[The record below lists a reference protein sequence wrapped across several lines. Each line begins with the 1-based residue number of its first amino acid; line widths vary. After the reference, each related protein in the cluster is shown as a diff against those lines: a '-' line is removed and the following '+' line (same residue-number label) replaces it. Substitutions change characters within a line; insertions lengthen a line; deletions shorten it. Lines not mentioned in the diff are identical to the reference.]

1 MTRSLRVVLV
11 VAAIGASACGSAS
24 TAAPAT
30 SAATATPHP
39 REQGAASA
47 AQEAAPTPPEA
58 QAAAP
63 SAPHA
68 SEAEPPHDAEISAA
82 PSGPSAVTP
91 DPAPASPATLPD
103 ARSGRAHVEVVERD
117 RLARLRARIVE
128 SDAVL
133 DAVLALRA
141 ASIEARDPLAPPVCA
156 DARSLEAL
164 RIAPASAPL
173 VISDVT
179 HVARGIEELCARLQR
194 WRTPDERS
202 TPAIAEYLQRIQR
215 IEGWMRD
222 IRGCA
227 RTTGADAARCENAY
241 GRTADAEASE
251 ARDVEA
257 LLTAHRTELAGVVS
271 GERAFPCTTPTLARI
286 PLMRFVGTV
295 ARAQLPELPR
305 AAMGVCQAIG
315 VDETGL
321 RTHRRALAR
330 SLDELESGIRARRAE
345 WQREAELVRIRL
357 GE

>member
-1 MTRSLRVVLV
+1 MKRSLRTVVV

-24 TAAPAT
+24 PAAPTTSAANATPAAAPA
-30 SAATATPHP
+30 
-39 REQGAASA
+39 
-47 AQEAAPTPPEA
+47 AQNL
-58 QAAAP
+58 AP
-63 SAPHA
+63 SSSETRGDVPVTTPAPHTA
-68 SEAEPPHDAEISAA
+68 PPHDAEIAA
-82 PSGPSAVTP
+82 DPSSTSAVAP
-91 DPAPASPATLPD
+91 DASPAAPATSPD
-103 ARSGRAHVEVVERD
+103 ARTVRAHVEVVERD

-128 SDAVL
+128 ADAVL

-141 ASIEARDPLAPPVCA
+141 ASLDARDPLSPRVCA
-156 DARSLEAL
+156 DARALEAL

-173 VISDVT
+173 VNSDVT
-179 HVARGIEELCARLQR
+179 LVARDVEELCARLQR

-202 TPAIAEYLQRIQR
+202 TPAIAQYLQRIRR

-257 LLTAHRTELAGVVS
+257 LLTAHRAELTGVES

-286 PLMRFVGTV
+286 PLLRFVGPV
-295 ARAQLPELPR
+295 ARAQMPELPR
-305 AAMGVCQAIG
+305 AAMGVCEAIG

-321 RTHRRALAR
+321 RTHRRALVR
-330 SLDELESGIRARRAE
+330 NLDDLESGIRARRAE
-345 WQREAELVRIRL
+345 WQREAELVRIQL